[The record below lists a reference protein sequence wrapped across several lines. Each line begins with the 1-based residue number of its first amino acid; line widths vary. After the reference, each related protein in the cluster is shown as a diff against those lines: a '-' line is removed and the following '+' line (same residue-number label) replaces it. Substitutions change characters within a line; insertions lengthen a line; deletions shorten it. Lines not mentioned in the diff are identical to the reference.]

1 MISARK
7 ALPLIIVFVAAF
19 LLTYLLLTL
28 FYPLKKE
35 PGSVPLKVAGLWDK
49 EVFEA
54 IKEDFLKEYPEIT
67 LTYEQK
73 PPGQYFANLKA
84 ELNNP
89 EPPDVF
95 WWHSGWGPLLAEH
108 LDSLPGSIFSKAD
121 YEKTFYPITKTD
133 MKIGGDYR
141 GVPLE
146 IDGLA
151 LLYNKDIFTSKNFAS
166 APSTWTSLRS
176 DFVPSLTTAD
186 KERIINSGIALGAT
200 NNVENLGEIIGLFLL
215 QNGVEFT
222 KNGKSY

>member
-151 LLYNKDIFTSKNFAS
+151 LLYNKSIFAS
-166 APSTWTSLRS
+166 SNFKEPPTTWAQLRQ
-176 DFVPSLTTAD
+176 VYGQALTIRD
-186 KERIINSGIALGAT
+186 KQRILNSAIALGSV
-200 NNVENLGEIIGLFLL
+200 NNVENFPEIMG
-215 QNGVEFT
+215 
-222 KNGKSY
+222 